1 MWSISLTVNSDS
13 IKDGFEYYFFI
24 YKAHDPLHINK
35 DSISQT
41 SS

>member
-24 YKAHDPLHINK
+24 YKAHDPFPIK
-35 DSISQT
+35 
-41 SS
+41 